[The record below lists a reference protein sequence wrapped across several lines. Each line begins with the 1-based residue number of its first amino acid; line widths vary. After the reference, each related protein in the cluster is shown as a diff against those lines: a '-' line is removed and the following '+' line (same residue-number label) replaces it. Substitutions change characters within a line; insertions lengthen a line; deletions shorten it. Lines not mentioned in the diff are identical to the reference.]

1 MLAVVLERR
10 GEKTRVVGKQ
20 GGSFAPATP
29 CSYDN
34 ISERKQ
40 FCRAEWFQRVKDM
53 GMTVTTMQIRL
64 AEKHDIDC
72 WMRVVGNVRAQ
83 FPGLETREALAEHR
97 NTVLGFMARQA
108 ALCAEASGALI
119 GVLLFDREN
128 GILCFLAVDPDWRRR
143 HVGTALVRRMLSLL
157 DPGQDVLVTTYC
169 DDVPEGMAARVFY
182 QRLGFVEGRLTE
194 AFGSRVQEFVLPAR
208 IWAES
213 IRE

>member
-1 MLAVVLERR
+1 
-10 GEKTRVVGKQ
+10 
-20 GGSFAPATP
+20 
-29 CSYDN
+29 
-34 ISERKQ
+34 
-40 FCRAEWFQRVKDM
+40 
-53 GMTVTTMQIRL
+53 
-64 AEKHDIDC
+64 
-72 WMRVVGNVRAQ
+72 MRVVGNVRAQ

-194 AFGSRVQEFVLPAR
+194 ADHRTNVWAWKMVVVCRSLYCRRGYGRRALENDQRVRRFHGGRLEFVSDGLLPTCPW
-208 IWAES
+208 IL
-213 IRE
+213 